1 MPQNRRVELP
11 DCRVLLRRLSTEEIG
26 NYLAVRDV
34 RIAVNER
41 PNNEAEI
48 NIVLPRGNN
57 VNINDIVNPRFIA
70 LLPNLKHKIVAVP
83 ARNNCAYYSE
93 FVAVPAKGILGISTV
108 NLVPLG
114 TPTILYRQM
123 GKWKPSYK
131 VVTKRVLLVTDSHGR
146 ELHHLL
152 ERSSEYAVTAIVSP
166 NGTLNYIADNALL
179 YQESYDEVIVMAGTN
194 DINDQVT
201 KRVLLVT
208 DSHGRE
214 LHHLLERSSQYAVT
228 AIVSPN
234 GTLNY
239 IADNALLYQE
249 SYDEVIVMA
258 GTNDINDQ
266 GYINNDFFNALGKL
280 IKLSKLNNLSIINL
294 PRRRDTV
301 SPAVHRARASLNA
314 TLKNINCANFIDNF
328 KL

>member
-1 MPQNRRVELP
+1 
-11 DCRVLLRRLSTEEIG
+11 
-26 NYLAVRDV
+26 
-34 RIAVNER
+34 
-41 PNNEAEI
+41 
-48 NIVLPRGNN
+48 
-57 VNINDIVNPRFIA
+57 
-70 LLPNLKHKIVAVP
+70 
-83 ARNNCAYYSE
+83 
-93 FVAVPAKGILGISTV
+93 
-108 NLVPLG
+108 
-114 TPTILYRQM
+114 M
-123 GKWKPSYK
+123 GKWKPTYK

-152 ERSSEYAVTAIVSP
+152 ERSSQYAVTAIVSPNGTLNYITDNALLYQDTYDEVIVMAGTNDINDQGYEEILFRLPCIVQCKPECYFKKYKFCKLHKIVTKRVLLVTDSHGRELHHLLERSSQYSVTAIVSP

-179 YQESYDEVIVMAGTN
+179 YQETYDEVIVMAGTN